1 MFFIKFE
8 DKIENVRGN
17 AESDKPVK
25 HFKIQLISI
34 YNKFKR
40 HNNKFKKRLLKMSL
54 NLKS

>member
-40 HNNKFKKRLLKMSL
+40 QNNKFKKRLLKFQM
-54 NLKS
+54 

>member
-34 YNKFKR
+34 YNKLLR
-40 HNNKFKKRLLKMSL
+40 HNNKIEE
-54 NLKS
+54 

>member
-25 HFKIQLISI
+25 LISI

-40 HNNKFKKRLLKMSL
+40 QNNKFKKRLLKMSL